1 MLAVLIS
8 KSNKGERSVEE
19 IGNGAASTYSL
30 FMSSNA
36 WVVRSF
42 FFLGID
48 KEAET
53 PSNCDYQR
61 AMTITNPS
69 HSIKYHLVEIAG
81 TILRRLECVM
91 AMRRERCES
100 KDGKRRSITG
110 SMPSSKWVFACER
123 SV

>member
-1 MLAVLIS
+1 MKMETRAPTVYLCPAMH
-8 KSNKGERSVEE
+8 RSW
-19 IGNGAASTYSL
+19 
-30 FMSSNA
+30 FF
-36 WVVRSF
+36 F

-48 KEAET
+48 KDAET

-91 AMRRERCES
+91 AMRRERWKS
-100 KDGKRRSITG
+100 KDGKDVR
-110 SMPSSKWVFACER
+110 
-123 SV
+123 